1 MIVEFF
7 MPEVDLYTHE
17 GKAERAAMLAENAA
31 IFDSA
36 SLCSFNF
43 VPVVL
48 VPELINAA
56 AGTGFTLEDLRTIV
70 RRIIALERTF
80 NLREGFSRKDDT
92 LPPRLLNE
100 PLPEGMAEGKKVE
113 GLDLMLD
120 DYFAI
125 RGWSKEGV
133 PPA

>member
-1 MIVEFF
+1 
-7 MPEVDLYTHE
+7 
-17 GKAERAAMLAENAA
+17 
-31 IFDSA
+31 
-36 SLCSFNF
+36 
-43 VPVVL
+43 
-48 VPELINAA
+48 
-56 AGTGFTLEDLRTIV
+56 V
-70 RRIIALERTF
+70 RRIITLERKF
-80 NLREGFSRKDDT
+80 NIREGFSRKDDT

-125 RGWSKEGV
+125 RGWDREGN